1 MTNGRHAASLIGV
14 LFLGTVLATTG
25 SPVRAQDAPAG
36 GVESTTETP
45 PAADPAAVAVPETV
59 PAAAPTASNPAPSAD
74 SADSAAPVESGA
86 GPAPAAA
93 ATSSGATPEAEPA
106 KPTGPLVV
114 VSWGGVY
121 SQSQEE
127 AIHHPFTR
135 TTGIEISR
143 KVYGGGLDQLRAQV
157 EAGQVTWDVV
167 DVDPADAAAGCA
179 EGLFQQMTFM
189 LPDAADGTVASA
201 DFLPGT
207 LQPCAV
213 GSQAWSMLLA
223 YSTGPDGVR
232 ADDASPASLQ
242 DFFDTDRFPGGRGL
256 RRTPMAN
263 LEWALLADGAAPSE
277 VYDLLRTQAGVAR
290 AFAKLDSIRDAI
302 VWWDDPREPG
312 RLLASG
318 RVVMTS
324 TYNAPAFADI
334 AVRQQPFALI
344 WDHQLWDIDLWAIPA
359 GAPNSEAAQ
368 QFIRFAT
375 GTEPLARQTRWIPYG
390 PVRRSSAAEVGCY
403 VHADV
408 EMAGFL
414 PTTEENLATAL
425 RNDALFWREQG
436 PALVARF
443 NAWLAR

>member
-36 GVESTTETP
+36 ASVDSTTETP
-45 PAADPAAVAVPETV
+45 PAADPATGAVPETV
-59 PAAAPTASNPAPSAD
+59 PAASSAAPSTDSVD
-74 SADSAAPVESGA
+74 SATPVESGA

-93 ATSSGATPEAEPA
+93 AASSGDTPEVEPA

-157 EAGQVTWDVV
+157 EAGEVTWDVV
-167 DVDPADAAAGCA
+167 DVDPVDAAEGCA

-189 LPDAADGTVASA
+189 MPAASDGTVASA

-232 ADDASPASLQ
+232 ADDASPTTLQ

-263 LEWALLADGAAPSE
+263 LEWALLADGAAPTE
-277 VYDLLRTQAGVAR
+277 IYDLLRTEAGVTR
-290 AFAKLDSIRDAI
+290 AFAKLDSIRDEI
-302 VWWDDPREPG
+302 VWWNDPREPG

-318 RVVMTS
+318 RVIMTS

-359 GAPNSEAAQ
+359 GAPNGEAAQ

-390 PVRRSSAAEVGCY
+390 PVRRSAVAEVGSY

-408 EMAGFL
+408 EMADFL
-414 PTTEENLATAL
+414 PTTEENLASAL
-425 RNDALFWREQG
+425 RNDALFWRERG
-436 PALVARF
+436 PELVARF